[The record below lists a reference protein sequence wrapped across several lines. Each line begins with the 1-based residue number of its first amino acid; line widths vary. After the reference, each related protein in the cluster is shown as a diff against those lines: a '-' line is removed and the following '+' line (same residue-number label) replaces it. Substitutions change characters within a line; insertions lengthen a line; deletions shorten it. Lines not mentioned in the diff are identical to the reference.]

1 MIERD
6 VVYKNL
12 NEFNRDGGLKVF
24 NPAGYLLQMVE
35 AFENGKAMNFDGLE
49 DDLEAVVAETILEA
63 ELRQKAF
70 EISFDDQ
77 GNLYWPALGHEGR
90 DNGTVLDMASYTVNR
105 YKKMAEDEE
114 LSESERMRAAAMA
127 ERFDWERKQL
137 EKIINMLE
145 KGGEGQMVLGILPDN
160 EVVYPVSSINYLT
173 IYKLE
178 KSESRIVSYPLMNR
192 YSLRLLSELAGGEN
206 LSEQE
211 LILAVVD
218 VGKNI
223 DPKQVFL
230 KAESLVNDEE
240 RQKGLVGSIN
250 DRTKEVEDCQKMI
263 KAGRQFLEK
272 IIRFEFNNLVGGDEW
287 VDIRSRLDTAWEL
300 VIKNIVGFVEEEK
313 YLSREGLMEKVGW
326 YVSLAERGFGRQRFL
341 HEIVIQDDLQILTQ
355 SMVRAGAC
363 GGLDLP
369 GLDNVLGSDPI
380 TNLMNVGEK
389 RQCCQGCG
397 TTEGVVCGW
406 CKSCAKIRFG

>member
-6 VVYKNL
+6 VIYKNL

-35 AFENGKAMNFDGLE
+35 AFERGKVMNFDGLE

-63 ELRQKAF
+63 ELRQKIF
-70 EISFDDQ
+70 EIGFDEQ
-77 GNLYWPALGHEGR
+77 GSLYWPALGHEGR
-90 DNGTVLDMASYTVNR
+90 DDGTVLDMASYTVNR
-105 YKKMAEDEE
+105 YKKMAEDQG
-114 LSESERMRAAAMA
+114 LSQSERVRAAAMA

-145 KGGEGQMVLGILPDN
+145 EGGEGQMVLGILPDN
-160 EVVYPVSSINYLT
+160 EVVYPLSSINYLT
-173 IYKLE
+173 VYKLE
-178 KSESRIVSYPLMNR
+178 KSASRIVSYPLMNR
-192 YSLRLLSELAGGEN
+192 YSLRLLSEVAGGEN

-211 LILAVVD
+211 LILTVID

-230 KAESLVNDEE
+230 EIE
-240 RQKGLVGSIN
+240 GLAGTIN
-250 DRTKEVEDCQKMI
+250 DRTKEIEDCQEVI
-263 KAGRQFLEK
+263 EAGRQFLEK
-272 IIRFEFNNLVGGDEW
+272 IIRFEFNNLAGGDEW
-287 VDIRSRLDTAWEL
+287 IDIRSRLDAAWEL
-300 VIKNIVGFVEEEK
+300 VIKNIVGFVEGEK
-313 YLSREGLMEKVGW
+313 YLSREELMEKVDW

-341 HEIVIQDDLQILTQ
+341 HEIVVQDDLQILTQ
-355 SMVRAGAC
+355 PVAKMGPC
-363 GGLDLP
+363 GSLDLP
-369 GLDNVLGSDPI
+369 GLDDVLGSDPM

-389 RQCCQGCG
+389 GQCCQGCG

-406 CKSCAKIRFG
+406 CKSCARLRFG